1 MARWSNEA
9 TKQQII
15 LLLALE
21 ARYDEAY
28 EYISESIHFQRAI
41 KHQKRLEMNRSCFN
55 SFLSNRNNNW
65 CNLTLLLC
73 LF

>member
-41 KHQKRLEMNRSCFN
+41 KHQKRL
-55 SFLSNRNNNW
+55 
-65 CNLTLLLC
+65 
-73 LF
+73 